1 MNIKVLG
8 PGCPNCEKLEM
19 LVKETVDEMGVIA
32 DVEKVKDIQKIMSYS
47 ILMTPGLVIDEEVVC
62 AGRIPDKKEIRGFIE
77 KHCAEGGEDK

>member
-8 PGCPNCEKLEM
+8 PGCPNCEKVEA
-19 LVKETVDEMGVIA
+19 LVQETIREMGVSASI
-32 DVEKVKDIQKIMSYS
+32 EKIKDMQKIMSYG

-77 KHCAEGGEDK
+77 ERQG